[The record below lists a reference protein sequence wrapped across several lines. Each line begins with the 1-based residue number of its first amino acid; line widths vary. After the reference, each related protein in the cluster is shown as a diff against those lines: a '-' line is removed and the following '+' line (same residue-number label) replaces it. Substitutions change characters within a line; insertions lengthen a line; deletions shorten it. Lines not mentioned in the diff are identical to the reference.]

1 MKQGQPPSSGGS
13 LCFRELPQTGG
24 KGGSVVSGPPQ
35 GSSLSLGLS
44 AGGGSVPA
52 QQRGWGRWPCPRHP
66 ALLVAR
72 LPGSRLAEA
81 PEPWS
86 LLQRPRALACPL
98 SIPLTRV
105 QDAVLG
111 RLEGSGEPWA
121 PAPTRVSSVRRHPEG
136 RVLCLRLP
144 VCLVFG
150 VPACR
155 ACPRHAPVQRRLQH
169 PEHRGEA
176 CSQRWVPQPGQHE
189 GSAAQLPGLEGGSG
203 PGLASAPPA
212 TYADDDGGVG
222 GWGKSSPVPPLPRQG
237 PLLITP

>member
-13 LCFRELPQTGG
+13 LCFQELPQTGG

-35 GSSLSLGLS
+35 GSSLGLGLS

-52 QQRGWGRWPCPRHP
+52 QQRGWGRWPCRRPP
-66 ALLVAR
+66 ALLHGSPAR
-72 LPGSRLAEA
+72 P
-81 PEPWS
+81 
-86 LLQRPRALACPL
+86 PRALACPL

-176 CSQRWVPQPGQHE
+176 CSQRWVPQPSQHE

-212 TYADDDGGVG
+212 T
-222 GWGKSSPVPPLPRQG
+222 
-237 PLLITP
+237 